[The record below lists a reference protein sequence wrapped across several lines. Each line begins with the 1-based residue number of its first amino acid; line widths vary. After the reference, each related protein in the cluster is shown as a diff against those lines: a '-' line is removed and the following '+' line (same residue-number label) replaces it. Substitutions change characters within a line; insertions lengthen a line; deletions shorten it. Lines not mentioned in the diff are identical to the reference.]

1 MSSPDRARRRT
12 LGLAAAA
19 ALSLALG
26 GCLRPLYGP
35 TASGE
40 RLQDILAAIEVA
52 EATTPVLQERL
63 GHYLRSE
70 LVFMLNGSGQPRPK
84 RYRLTLNLTEST
96 QSPIVDTVAGRAE
109 SATLVGRA
117 TYTLYA
123 NEGGRVVTTGTATG
137 TATFDRTPQRF
148 ADIRAAREA
157 EIRLGTLLAEQIKT
171 RIAAVLLT
179 GS

>member
-19 ALSLALG
+19 LTLALG

-40 RLQDILAAIEVA
+40 RLQDILASIEVA
-52 EATTPVLQERL
+52 EPVTAVLQERI

-70 LVFMLNGSGQPRPK
+70 LIFMLDGSGQPKAK
-84 RYRLTLNLTEST
+84 RYRLTLNITESA
-96 QSPIVDTVAGRAE
+96 QSPIVDTLTGRME
-109 SATLVGRA
+109 SATLIGRA

-123 NEGGRVVTTGTATG
+123 GDGRVVTSGTATG
-137 TATFDRTPQRF
+137 SATYDRTPQRF
-148 ADIRAAREA
+148 AAVRAAREA
-157 EIRLGTLLAEQIKT
+157 EIRVGTLLAEQIKT

-179 GS
+179 AS

>member
-19 ALSLALG
+19 GVALALG

-40 RLQDILAAIEVA
+40 RLQDLLAAIEVA
-52 EATTPVLQERL
+52 DPVTNVLQERL
-63 GHYLRSE
+63 GHYVRSE
-70 LVFMLNGSGQPRPK
+70 LIFMLDGSGNPKPK
-84 RYRLTLNLTEST
+84 RFRLTLNLSQSV
-96 QSPIVDTVAGRAE
+96 QSPIVDTITGRTE
-109 SATLVGRA
+109 SATITGRA
-117 TYTLYA
+117 TYTLYS
-123 NEGGRVVTTGTATG
+123 GDGRVVTTGTATG

-148 ADIRAAREA
+148 AAVRAARDA

-171 RIAAVLLT
+171 RISAVLL
-179 GS
+179 SAS

>member
-19 ALSLALG
+19 LALALG

-40 RLQDILAAIEVA
+40 RLQDILASIEVA
-52 EATTPVLQERL
+52 EPVTAVLQERI

-70 LVFMLNGSGQPRPK
+70 LIFMLDGSGQPKPK
-84 RYRLTLNLTEST
+84 RYRLTLNVTESA
-96 QSPIVDTVAGRAE
+96 QSPIVDTVTGRME
-109 SATLVGRA
+109 SATLIGRA

-123 NEGGRVVTTGTATG
+123 GDGRVVTSGTATG
-137 TATFDRTPQRF
+137 SATYDRTPQRF
-148 ADIRAAREA
+148 AAVRASREA
-157 EIRLGTLLAEQIKT
+157 EIRVGTLLAEQIKT

-179 GS
+179 AS